1 MNDTSRRQSSLHHF
15 TVEIEGTIYGGWYR
29 MMPNDCL
36 EVLAIGLM
44 QVRPLDGR
52 IPMELAE
59 QSLAEFIRARKKL
72 GEPVP
77 AIPVD
82 STK

>member
-1 MNDTSRRQSSLHHF
+1 MTDTSRRQSSLHHF
-15 TVEIEGTIYGGWYR
+15 TIEVEGTTYGGWYR

-52 IPMELAE
+52 G
-59 QSLAEFIRARKKL
+59 SGGVGRAVASGIHPR
-72 GEPVP
+72 
-77 AIPVD
+77 
-82 STK
+82 T

>member
-1 MNDTSRRQSSLHHF
+1 
-15 TVEIEGTIYGGWYR
+15 
-29 MMPNDCL
+29 MMPSDCL

-52 IPMELAE
+52 VPVELAE

-77 AIPVD
+77 TLPVSSD
-82 STK
+82 KT

>member
-1 MNDTSRRQSSLHHF
+1 MNDARRQSSLHHF
-15 TVEIEGTIYGGWYR
+15 TIDVEGTTYGGWYR

-52 IPMELAE
+52 VPVELAK

-77 AIPVD
+77 TLPVSSD
-82 STK
+82 KT